1 MFNFAYKDWT
11 AVHKK
16 IWYDL
21 LKDNNLFDIRDK
33 NIIEVGCFE
42 GRSTVWFSELLINTP
57 NSRYFCIDTWKGGE
71 EVKRLNLDFDM
82 NLVYENFQNNIKH
95 LSCFDQI
102 TVFRGNSESCL
113 SSIASVLY
121 KKIDFIY
128 LDGSHTQR
136 DTLVDL
142 VLSLT
147 LIKQGGLILID
158 DYRNNMSTKDLSLRP
173 TKAVNFV
180 IQSFENE
187 VSSFKTPEGQ
197 MVIKKNK

>member
-1 MFNFAYKDWT
+1 
-11 AVHKK
+11 
-16 IWYDL
+16 
-21 LKDNNLFDIRDK
+21 
-33 NIIEVGCFE
+33 
-42 GRSTVWFSELLINTP
+42 
-57 NSRYFCIDTWKGGE
+57 
-71 EVKRLNLDFDM
+71 
-82 NLVYENFQNNIKH
+82 
-95 LSCFDQI
+95 
-102 TVFRGNSESCL
+102 
-113 SSIASVLY
+113 
-121 KKIDFIY
+121 